1 MSHATSIRLGQHGR
15 IVIPAPV
22 RDALRLKEG
31 DTLLLTVE
39 PQHSRLVLQ
48 TEEAV
53 IARLHELI
61 GTTEGGVLVS
71 EELLLERREEA
82 QREAR
87 EMARSP

>member
-1 MSHATSIRLGQHGR
+1 MGQAVNIRLGQNGR

-39 PQHSRLVLQ
+39 PQRGRLVLE
-48 TEEAV
+48 TEETV
-53 IARLHELI
+53 IARLHELV
-61 GTTEGGVLVS
+61 GAAEGGPLVS
-71 EELLLERREEA
+71 EDLLRERREEG

-87 EMARSP
+87 EMEKNL

>member
-1 MSHATSIRLGQHGR
+1 MGQAISIRLGQNGR

-39 PQHSRLVLQ
+39 PQHGRLVLE
-48 TEEAV
+48 TEETV
-53 IARLHELI
+53 IARLHELV
-61 GTTEGGVLVS
+61 GAAEGGALVS
-71 EELLLERREEA
+71 EELLLERRKEA

-87 EMARSP
+87 EMARGL